1 MPHYKPSQVKE
12 KHSQFEMIQFK
23 IQKHLHQVSQVLRAM
38 INKRVVFL
46 AIAAICVNPT
56 FAQDSVRIKQKNQAE
71 ATRSELKKKL
81 SNLKRDISKT
91 ESAKEKAGDA
101 LEESEQA
108 ISDANRSLNDL
119 KSEQTL
125 AEEKLN
131 QLNAEHAVLTEKVNA
146 QKKQLSDFLKMQ
158 YVHGDSDRLKLLLSG
173 DNPNR
178 INRELH
184 YMSYISKTQ
193 AKMIEN
199 VQISLQEVEVNQQA
213 ALETKQALDEIAQEE
228 KENKKI
234 LVKEKK
240 ARADLLA
247 TLANKLHS
255 QKKEA
260 ASLIKDEQRL
270 SSLVTRL
277 NKIMEEQAKAAL
289 IEKQRQ
295 ERVAKEKAEALEKK
309 RLAKLNNKDKTGK
322 VIPVE
327 PEPEEEK
334 TAAKS
339 LAKVDQTPIPNAFDG
354 IDFKQ
359 LKGKLYLPV
368 KGDLIAKYGKQRGD
382 GPSWKGLFIRA
393 AEGADVKAIAAGNV
407 VFAEWMRG
415 FGNMIILDHGGQYL
429 SLYSNNQAVLKHV
442 GDRVKTGETIASAG
456 NSGGNEETGVYF
468 EMRYRGQV
476 FDPMTWIK
484 N

>member
-1 MPHYKPSQVKE
+1 
-12 KHSQFEMIQFK
+12 MIQFK
-23 IQKHLHQVSQVLRAM
+23 IQKHFHQVSQVLRAV
-38 INKRVVFL
+38 INKRVVFF
-46 AIAAICVNPT
+46 AIAAICINPA
-56 FAQDSVRIKQKNQAE
+56 FSQDSARIKQKNQAE

-119 KSEQTL
+119 KSEQIQ
-125 AEEKLN
+125 AEEKFN
-131 QLNAEHAVLTEKVNA
+131 QLNVEHAVLTEKVNT

-199 VQISLQEVEVNQQA
+199 VRITLQEVEVNQQA

-228 KENKKI
+228 KENKRI

-240 ARADLLA
+240 ARADLLT

-270 SSLVTRL
+270 SSLVSRL

-289 IEKQRQ
+289 LEKQRK
-295 ERVAKEKAEALEKK
+295 ERIAKERADALEKK
-309 RLAKLNNKDKTGK
+309 RLVKLNNKSGK
-322 VIPVE
+322 VDPVE

-334 TAAKS
+334 SSAKS
-339 LAKVDQTPIPNAFDG
+339 LGKVDQTPRPNAFDG
-354 IDFKQ
+354 VDFKQ

-382 GPSWKGLFIRA
+382 GPTWKGLFIRA

-442 GDRVKTGETIASAG
+442 GDRVKTGEIIASAG

-476 FDPMTWIK
+476 FDPMTWVK